1 MLFFAVIHKRN
12 GMKLIN
18 KTIEYKLDSSSKI
31 KFTFFILKI
40 FKSFYDNYQFC
51 QKSENDTNS
60 RGRGGSCS
68 LHHYD
73 PVRTKIDIWFT
84 AK

>member
-51 QKSENDTNS
+51 QKSENDANS
-60 RGRGGSCS
+60 RGRGVVFLAS
-68 LHHYD
+68 LWPSAYENRHLIH
-73 PVRTKIDIWFT
+73 R
-84 AK
+84 

>member
-40 FKSFYDNYQFC
+40 FKIFYGNYQFC
-51 QKSENDTNS
+51 QKSENDATS
-60 RGRGGSCS
+60 RGRGVVFLAS
-68 LHHYD
+68 LWPSAYENRHLIH
-73 PVRTKIDIWFT
+73 R
-84 AK
+84 